1 MRFIFGLCDRVLCL
15 VRGEALI
22 EGTPAEVQSD
32 PRVIEAYIGTGEEED
47 EDAVPEQPQDVA
59 DSGEETP

>member
-1 MRFIFGLCDRVLCL
+1 VLCL

-32 PRVIEAYIGTGEEED
+32 PRVIEAYIGTGEEEED
-47 EDAVPEQPQDVA
+47 DVDVEDAHVQDTTIT
-59 DSGEETP
+59 DEEGRS